1 MELLKKLFSNIVFTS
16 ALLLVL
22 GGLLLFAPNE
32 TLQTYVRVIGIVLLA
47 GAALGLLLEFVIRS
61 GPRSAWV
68 IAGACACAVFG
79 LVFLLAPAFVTGIL
93 PFLFGVVLIVLSAFD
108 LLSALQLPF
117 GKLLTIVLSAGGL
130 VLGVLIVMNPNA
142 LASFIIRLIG
152 LALLYEAVVGF
163 ITAAF
168 VKSAEKR

>member
-1 MELLKKLFSNIVFTS
+1 METLKKLFSNIVFTS

-32 TLQTYVRVIGIVLLA
+32 TLQTYVRVIGVVLLA
-47 GAALGLLLEFVIRS
+47 GAVLGLLLEFVIKQS
-61 GPRSAWV
+61 PRSLWAV
-68 IAGACACAVFG
+68 VGACAAAVLG
-79 LVFLLAPAFVTGIL
+79 LVFLLAPFVTGVL
-93 PFLFGVVLIVLSAFD
+93 PFLFGVVLIVLSAFE

-117 GKLLTIVLSAGGL
+117 GKLLSILLSAVGL
-130 VLGVLIVMNPNA
+130 LLGILIVSNPNA
-142 LASFIIRLIG
+142 LSAFITRLIG
-152 LALLYEAVVGF
+152 LALIYEAVVGF

>member
-1 MELLKKLFSNIVFTS
+1 METLKKLFSNIVFTS
-16 ALLLVL
+16 VLLLVL
-22 GGLLLFAPNE
+22 GGLLLFAPAE
-32 TLQTYVRVIGIVLLA
+32 TLQTYVRVIGVVLLV
-47 GAALGLLLEFVIRS
+47 GAALGLLLEFVIKQGSRS
-61 GPRSAWV
+61 VW
-68 IAGACACAVFG
+68 AVVGVCVAAVCG
-79 LVFLLAPAFVTGIL
+79 LVFLLAPSFVTGIL

-117 GKLLTIVLSAGGL
+117 GRLLSILLSAVGL
-130 VLGVLIVMNPNA
+130 VLGILIVSNPNA
-142 LASFIIRLIG
+142 LSTFITRLIG